1 MVSEASPR
9 RFHIRADRELT
20 HPQMLSLRDEHL
32 AGMCAASPPEC
43 VFALDL
49 DGLRR
54 PEITFLTAWRLPA
67 DAEPGAEP
75 EAVGELVA
83 MGPLKELTPTI
94 ATEGGHGEL
103 KSMRTSTRHLRQG
116 AAHAVLTEL
125 LKLARER
132 GYARVSLETGSTPP
146 FDAAI
151 AMYRRFGFEECGP
164 FADYRVNP
172 FSRFMQLDL
181 ACTLAS
187 SRVAGAI
194 RSNGDAPI
202 SLHASLGFPAPEPVA
217 TLRSVAHLF
226 GPRKKRC
233 GIYMLVFADSS
244 IYIGQAIDA
253 VRRFAQHRQTY
264 DDIDAFAFI
273 PVASSRLD
281 DTERTMI
288 QTAERGGHVLRN
300 TMFVSSI
307 RGETDLDGL
316 LSPEEQQRWL
326 AAPVQVNQ
334 LGGHAR
340 QSLSTSHRARFQPRY
355 GVFLRTP
362 LSDWVLDLLADYV
375 ECAVPHPSLT
385 EYTFWALSCMPGT
398 NSYTAPRFC
407 TLSVG
412 VMEVFVLG
420 HLRGHP
426 GLPWGFVNVASDV
439 LDHEFGSRSAFEQAF
454 PDVEVIPSDYRDAG
468 PFQVRL
474 WPRLEQAG
482 VEPLEL
488 VLQHPGVQRASAA
501 LVLRVMRKRA
511 TIYGKYHCK
520 QMADAVLDRLD
531 KVPSR

>member
-1 MVSEASPR
+1 MNSDAATR
-9 RFHIRADRELT
+9 AFDIRIDRELT
-20 HPQMLSLRDEHL
+20 HPQVIALLDEHL
-32 AGMCAASPPEC
+32 AGMRAASPPEC

-54 PEITFLTAWRLPA
+54 PEITFLTAWRRPA
-67 DAEPGAEP
+67 DAPPGARTED
-75 EAVGELVA
+75 VGELVA
-83 MGPLKELTPTI
+83 MGALKELTPTT
-94 ATEGGHGEL
+94 AFGGGHGEL
-103 KSMRTSTRHLRQG
+103 KSMRTSARHLRQG
-116 AAHAVLTEL
+116 AAQAILTEL
-125 LKLARER
+125 LHLARQR

-151 AMYRRFGFEECGP
+151 AMYRRFGFVECGP
-164 FADYRVNP
+164 FADYREDP
-172 FSRFMQLDL
+172 FSRFMRLDL
-181 ACTLAS
+181 ACPLAS
-187 SRVAGAI
+187 YQAMGAMK
-194 RSNGDAPI
+194 SEGDTTTSP
-202 SLHASLGFPAPEPVA
+202 HASLGFPAPELVA

-264 DDIDAFAFI
+264 NDIDAFAFA
-273 PVASSRLD
+273 PVAASRLD
-281 DTERTMI
+281 ETERTMI
-288 QTAERGGHVLRN
+288 QLAERGGHVLRN
-300 TMFVSSI
+300 TMFVSNI
-307 RGETDLDGL
+307 HVETDLDGL

-326 AAPVQVNQ
+326 AAPVHVNQ
-334 LGGHAR
+334 LGEHAR
-340 QSLSTSHRARFQPRY
+340 QALAASHRARFQSRY
-355 GVFLRTP
+355 EVFLKSP
-362 LSDWVLDLLADYV
+362 LSDWVLDLLTDYV
-375 ECAVPHPSLT
+375 ECAIPHPSLT

-398 NSYTAPRFC
+398 NSYTYPRFC

-426 GLPWGFVNVASDV
+426 DLPWGFVNVACDV
-439 LDHEFGSRSAFEQAF
+439 LDREFGSRSGFEQAF
-454 PDVEVIPSDYRDAG
+454 PAVEVMPSDYRDAG

-488 VLQHPGVQRASAA
+488 LLQHPGVQRAAAA

-520 QMADAVLDRLD
+520 QMADTVLDRLED
-531 KVPSR
+531 VESH